1 MDCSKMNEYI
11 INLLDER
18 KLTLTSLAKQLKMN
32 VDELADALSSSINID
47 LYDQIADIL
56 KVSIDTIIL
65 CKKKTTKK
73 FTAKFETAVKNG
85 PQAIASL
92 KNQGTNLLEPDSY
105 GVHIIEYAMDE
116 NAIDSFNYIL
126 ENNYFALANDQYL
139 KKHLLLSSKDKE
151 LYFRC
156 LLFILKH
163 QLSKQYYLISK
174 FGMLNHGLFKG
185 FEDEY
190 RYLFLYYIN
199 KNQLDLVLDEIL
211 AKKYYK
217 IKFLKVQDD
226 ILSYSSLSIYA
237 IEYHLDYI
245 ATYLGK
251 KMLDFQFFVDY
262 ALKKDYEKAILLYFK
277 ASDPHFLS
285 QAKNYATNIQNLFLR
300 YCIEENLELLSVL
313 LQKQYYTNI
322 NEGFEK
328 ALMQKK
334 VEIYR
339 FIYQNAY
346 QQLNKDQALISAC
359 KVENEE
365 VVQIFLKDAT
375 IEGKKKGLQ
384 FVNSDPLIMA
394 QLIEAGAYFENKEN
408 TLKQMSVL
416 LQYLIQKGGK

>member
-1 MDCSKMNEYI
+1 M
-11 INLLDER
+11 
-18 KLTLTSLAKQLKMN
+18 
-32 VDELADALSSSINID
+32 
-47 LYDQIADIL
+47 
-56 KVSIDTIIL
+56 IIL

-126 ENNYFALANDQYL
+126 ENNYFALA

-217 IKFLKVQDD
+217 IKK
-226 ILSYSSLSIYA
+226 
-237 IEYHLDYI
+237 
-245 ATYLGK
+245 LGIINVTKINKGKGRK
-251 KMLDFQFFVDY
+251 KW
-262 ALKKDYEKAILLYFK
+262 KK
-277 ASDPHFLS
+277 
-285 QAKNYATNIQNLFLR
+285 
-300 YCIEENLELLSVL
+300 
-313 LQKQYYTNI
+313 
-322 NEGFEK
+322 
-328 ALMQKK
+328 
-334 VEIYR
+334 
-339 FIYQNAY
+339 
-346 QQLNKDQALISAC
+346 
-359 KVENEE
+359 
-365 VVQIFLKDAT
+365 
-375 IEGKKKGLQ
+375 
-384 FVNSDPLIMA
+384 
-394 QLIEAGAYFENKEN
+394 
-408 TLKQMSVL
+408 
-416 LQYLIQKGGK
+416 

>member
-1 MDCSKMNEYI
+1 
-11 INLLDER
+11 
-18 KLTLTSLAKQLKMN
+18 
-32 VDELADALSSSINID
+32 
-47 LYDQIADIL
+47 
-56 KVSIDTIIL
+56 
-65 CKKKTTKK
+65 
-73 FTAKFETAVKNG
+73 
-85 PQAIASL
+85 
-92 KNQGTNLLEPDSY
+92 
-105 GVHIIEYAMDE
+105 
-116 NAIDSFNYIL
+116 
-126 ENNYFALANDQYL
+126 
-139 KKHLLLSSKDKE
+139 
-151 LYFRC
+151 
-156 LLFILKH
+156 
-163 QLSKQYYLISK
+163 
-174 FGMLNHGLFKG
+174 
-185 FEDEY
+185 
-190 RYLFLYYIN
+190 
-199 KNQLDLVLDEIL
+199 
-211 AKKYYK
+211 
-217 IKFLKVQDD
+217 
-226 ILSYSSLSIYA
+226 
-237 IEYHLDYI
+237 
-245 ATYLGK
+245 
-251 KMLDFQFFVDY
+251 MLDFQFFVDY
-262 ALKKDYEKAILLYFK
+262 ALKKDYEKAILLYFQ